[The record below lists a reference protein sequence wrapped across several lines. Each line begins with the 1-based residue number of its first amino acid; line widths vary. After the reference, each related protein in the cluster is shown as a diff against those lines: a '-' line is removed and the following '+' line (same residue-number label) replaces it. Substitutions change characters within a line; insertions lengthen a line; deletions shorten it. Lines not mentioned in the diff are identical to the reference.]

1 MIRPVAYALMDDPL
15 LEAFRFPRPN
25 PVLRT
30 AVRAALAARGR
41 AGRWQLPRAEP
52 RFARQNSGIRTYPD
66 GYNLAELG
74 TFPGEPGAGPARG

>member
-1 MIRPVAYALMDDPL
+1 MDDPL
-15 LEAFRFPRPN
+15 LAAFRFPRPN

-41 AGRWQLPRAEP
+41 AGRWQPPRAEP

-66 GYNLAELG
+66 GYDLAELG
-74 TFPGEPGAGPARG
+74 TFPGEAGAGPARG